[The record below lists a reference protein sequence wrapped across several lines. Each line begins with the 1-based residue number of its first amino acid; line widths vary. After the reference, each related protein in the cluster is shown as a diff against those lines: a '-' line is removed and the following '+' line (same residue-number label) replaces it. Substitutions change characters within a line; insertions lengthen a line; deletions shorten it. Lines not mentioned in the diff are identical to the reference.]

1 MKLFLLTLKDS
12 ILQYQGRKRLQIE
25 DRQDRNNFNAFRYL
39 SGKLG
44 YKDETSIYKMINQST
59 SRVKMGV
66 DDLANICIETM
77 DASPIEDL
85 LNEVKEKIAHKK
97 ELVKSNYQ
105 EQLHFLE

>member
-25 DRQDRNNFNAFRYL
+25 DRKERNSFNAFRHL
-39 SGKLG
+39 SAKLG

-66 DDLANICIETM
+66 DDLSNICVEIM

-85 LNEVKEKIAHKK
+85 LNEVREEITRRK
-97 ELVKSNYQ
+97 ELVKSHYQ